1 MICTKF
7 EAAKLR
13 NQLRKMGNDIS
24 FFRSSKDKHGQP
36 TGDNADYILT
46 TICLYHEQNSNIQ
59 LTTGD
64 TTTTRTKKIPMLLCL
79 YSSLIGNDGEIAL
92 RPNDMTQFNGK
103 LYKVQGVVNVQE
115 WNIIADISL
124 EVVDDG
130 VQA

>member
-7 EAAKLR
+7 EAAKVR
-13 NQLRKMGNDIS
+13 SQLRRMGKDIS

-46 TICLYHEQNSNIQ
+46 TTCLYHEQNSSIQ

-64 TTTTRTKKIPMLLCL
+64 TTTTRTKKIPALLCL
-79 YSSLIGNDGEIAL
+79 YGSLVGDDGEVML
-92 RPNDMTQFNGK
+92 KPNDMTQFNGK

-115 WNIIADISL
+115 WNIVADISL

-130 VQA
+130 VHA